1 MTILKLRVRGL
12 NRAAAPA
19 FEKAASVDGV
29 SAVETW
35 HGRAE
40 VRCDDPSA
48 ASRAIA
54 ALRAAG
60 FDPVEEQEK
69 TTSVIAISGMT
80 CRSCEIAVEK
90 GFRRLPGVAKVDVDA
105 AKGTATIVS
114 EGRTPSLA
122 DLQEAIKDEGYSV
135 RGMSEPAFSEKPSL
149 AGTAAVFAAVLAA
162 AWAFSKTGLLDR
174 AYTIGG
180 QTTFAGAVLIGL
192 VAGSSSCVAVAGGLL
207 LSSAKKFRER
217 YGGLTAAGRMKPV
230 MLFVG
235 GRLASYTL
243 LGGAIGLA
251 GKAISPPPLATGAL
265 IILAAVYMILMGL
278 DMLGLAPSWLLRL
291 MPKMPKSL
299 GRRILDADGREHP
312 VMPAVLGG
320 ATFFLPC
327 GFTQAL
333 QLYALTS
340 GSFAAGATVLG
351 GFALGTAPMLLGI
364 GWASSSLK
372 GRAGAMFFRFAG
384 ALVVVLGLWNVQN
397 GLTVAG
403 HPLAL
408 PKFEVP
414 AATAD
419 AGTAKEDP
427 NVAVEGDTQVITM
440 TLLGQEPFYAP
451 SDRFT
456 VKAGKPVRLVINGLG
471 MGCRSMF
478 QIPKFNVKLALSKPV
493 NVVEFTPTATG
504 EAVFSCS
511 MGMYRGSLNVVKG

>member
-1 MTILKLRVRGL
+1 MTTLKLRVSGL
-12 NRAAAPA
+12 DRSSAPA
-19 FEKAASVDGV
+19 FEKAASVEGV

-35 HGRAE
+35 PGRAE
-40 VRCDDPSA
+40 IRCVDA
-48 ASRAIA
+48 AAAARAMA
-54 ALRAAG
+54 SLHAAG
-60 FDPVEEQEK
+60 FDPVEERAE

-90 GFRRLPGVAKVDVDA
+90 GFKQLPGVARVDVDA

-114 EGRTPSLA
+114 DGRPPSLEA
-122 DLQEAIKDEGYSV
+122 LQDAVKEEGYAV
-135 RGMSEPAFSEKPSL
+135 RGMSEPVFSERPSL
-149 AGTAAVFAAVLAA
+149 AGTAALFAVVLAA

-174 AYTIGG
+174 AYDIGG
-180 QTTFAGAVLIGL
+180 GTTFAGAVLIGL

-207 LSSAKKFRER
+207 LSSAKKFHER
-217 YGGLTAAGRMKPV
+217 YGGRSVAGRMRPV

-235 GRLASYTL
+235 GRLASYAL
-243 LGGAIGLA
+243 LGGAIGFA
-251 GKAISPPPLATGAL
+251 GKAIAPPPLATGAL
-265 IILAAVYMILMGL
+265 IILAAVYMVLMGL
-278 DMLGLAPSWLLRL
+278 DMLGLAPRSLLRL

-299 GRRILDADGREHP
+299 GRRILGADGKEHP
-312 VMPAVLGG
+312 VMPAILGG

-327 GFTQAL
+327 GFTQSL

-340 GSFAAGATVLG
+340 GSFAAGAMVLG

-372 GRAGAMFFRFAG
+372 GRAGMMFFRFSG

-397 GLTVAG
+397 GFTVAG

-408 PKFEVP
+408 PKFQVP
-414 AATAD
+414 AAAAD
-419 AGTAKEDP
+419 AERAEDP
-427 NVAVEGDTQVITM
+427 HVANEGDVQVITM
-440 TLLGQEPFYAP
+440 SLLGQEPFYAP

-456 VKAGKPVRLVINGLG
+456 VKAGRPVRLVINGVG

-478 QIPKFNVKLALSKPV
+478 QIPKFNVQLALNKQV
-493 NVVEFTPTATG
+493 NVVEFTPTSTG

-511 MGMYRGSLNVVKG
+511 MGMYRGSFNVVKS